1 MEKQLGLNNMEEKDK
16 LRYCI
21 EYINPRFLLLD
32 NGNLNV
38 RHLRVPDEHW
48 AEMAITLILSFGG
61 KIYAL
66 YRGNVKDGKL
76 AEWQTPMI
84 VEQEDWFSEEW
95 KEQLVNN
102 NDKFQV
108 PESSIKE
115 DVSVQS
121 RYAYIPD
128 ELKPI
133 ADFIIGYAGWNLHKD
148 EWNHPVAEVPL
159 FRVLDALAQNG
170 RPYCE
175 G

>member
-1 MEKQLGLNNMEEKDK
+1 MKENDK
-16 LRYCI
+16 LRFCI
-21 EYINPRFLLLD
+21 EYINPCFPLLD
-32 NGNLNV
+32 NGDLNI
-38 RHLRVPDEHW
+38 RHFRVPDEHW

-76 AEWQTPMI
+76 ADWPTPMI
-84 VEQEDWFSEEW
+84 VESEDWFSEEW

-108 PESSIKE
+108 PESSIKD